1 MSRKTFDSLYEKYSK
16 DTETKPSSS
25 NKSLLS
31 SIGDY
36 FDEKAERVTQEYNM
50 GTPSDDL
57 TPEESYIDAWG
68 KAAVADVATSVGNWA
83 KNAPKNY
90 VGAWKARNKV
100 LEEHPLAAIDEGVL
114 DTSNA
119 PEPTQEQ
126 LQTVADYEAAMTKLN
141 DETVRP
147 AVTVAAVLG
156 VPGGTFA
163 YMPYMAKDVLD
174 TYGKEV
180 EEKGFKE
187 GMISGT
193 LTNAKEFTIGN
204 MDYYLTDKE
213 FNERIKEDPSLLKD
227 VLLEAAD
234 VGAGVRTA
242 VHPVVKRISNKV
254 KLKAEQNQLIKDIVM
269 EIKEGIGNDSTRQ
282 QTVRSD
288 TTDVRGSTANN
299 PKPAERT
306 QLSQERNSTPDQNKQ
321 SDRVST
327 SDTPA
332 DSRSDLNYLRESS
345 DGSEGSARVP
355 DTGDVVSPVMR
366 KQLDRLS
373 EVERQAYIE
382 DTKRTLEEAI
392 VEEPLIRTTAG
403 RDIDVKAPDVFKA
416 VTQHEIVKFINDNFT
431 TMRYGNF
438 EKGVPK
444 RAAGYFRNKLQTIRL
459 RKYGKFGDALHEVGH
474 YLDSQL
480 RIEGADAELVSNA
493 REVFN
498 GSNYKESEMRSEGIA
513 EFTREYLLNPDEAAK
528 NFPEYYREFTS
539 AVARIPKYQQSL
551 DTLSNMMRSYS
562 QLNPAQA
569 TRAAITYDRDRKKNL
584 SEKFLDF
591 YDRSI
596 FELFDDKIHIQ
607 RAEQLIEAKL
617 GRKLKPSESPYVR
630 ARLLDGFVDG
640 QSSLM
645 LDGDSA
651 VDIDVLNKFFFNN
664 KLKYKVTFNDILS
677 PLADEASLNA
687 KYPTLLKDFNVDNWA
702 EALSVYLVA
711 NHNYEVGLVKGSEKV
726 AEAQLTYGK
735 LVEESKARLDE
746 SIDNPIAALTIG
758 KQEATKL
765 EAAAKS
771 LADLKKNP
779 YDTAVSMANAKAVLE
794 MDLPSELKAAA
805 KLYYAYTDNI
815 LGILEAGQ
823 LISAETRKTLRE
835 KYPCY
840 CPFQRDFSLEGTK
853 GFESNT
859 GLLDMGN
866 GLSYLSEEGSKR
878 VIIDPLTVT
887 YVATK
892 GAISRMHKNQ
902 LLLSLKE
909 TAKEAEFGALCEP
922 VGHKDTKTSAFNI
935 YENGEAKAYQ
945 TLPEVYDAL
954 QTFDAKFMGDML
966 GFVGKISATVNKT
979 VRLTAT
985 NNPAFIATNGA
996 RDTMAA
1002 AAQSNNG
1009 FVPFASSAASLKHL
1023 TDKHFMSLY
1032 RASGVQYST
1041 LRGSSIHDASIHIE
1055 DQLKPKGTLKK
1066 KTQKVWK
1073 NYNKLGDAVEG
1084 MPRMYEYGATYQR
1097 TGDVFAATI
1106 DAKEITL
1113 DFSKGGR
1120 SSKFINRYAIPF
1132 FNAGML
1138 GISKIGSMFSS
1149 REKFL
1154 RFFTKGTLYLSS
1166 LSVLS
1171 WQLNHDEDWYQEL
1184 STDQRA
1190 RFWYWGQLP
1199 DGTLVKQPKPLGIN
1213 HVFCTPVEAILEQT
1227 LGSGNTRLS
1236 TESTLK
1242 NALDSFSPTG
1252 SLGLE
1257 SGVAGLVKPAVE
1269 HAANHSFFR
1278 NAPIV
1283 PARLQNRPPEEQYTV
1298 YTPELYKLLG
1308 EKMEWSPLVIENYVN
1323 GWLTSTGAFTAG
1335 SLDGLLKSNE
1345 APAKHWNEAPVV
1357 GRFFES
1363 PNKWTKSVDYYFE
1376 TVKYFE
1382 TEKNSK
1388 DVTRQ
1393 RKANSA
1399 LNTTKRARKEISA
1412 MYKERRNIAENTK
1425 LSAEE
1430 KRSRLDKL
1438 DVKILKK
1445 AYDVNQQ
1452 LHKYLPP
1459 NKK

>member
-1 MSRKTFDSLYEKYSK
+1 MSRKTFDALYEKHAK

-31 SIGDY
+31 SIGDH
-36 FDEKAERVTQEYNM
+36 FDDRANQVNQEYNL
-50 GTPSDDL
+50 GSPADDL
-57 TPEESYIDAWG
+57 TPEEDYIDAFG
-68 KAAVADVATSVGNWA
+68 KAAVTDMATSVGEWA

-90 VGAWKARNKV
+90 AGAWKARNKV
-100 LEEHPLAAIDEGVL
+100 LEEHPLAAIDEDVL

-119 PEPTQEQ
+119 PAPTKEQ
-126 LQTVADYEAAMTKLN
+126 LQTVTDYEEAMSKLN

-163 YMPYMAKDVLD
+163 YMPYMAKDILD
-174 TYGKEV
+174 TYGREV

-193 LTNAKEFTIGN
+193 LTNAKEITIGN
-204 MDYYLTDKE
+204 MWYYLTDKE

-242 VHPVVKRISNKV
+242 VHPMVRRVSNKV
-254 KLKAEQNQLIKDIVM
+254 KLKAEQSKLIKDIVK
-269 EIKEGIGNDSTRQ
+269 EIKEGISDESSRQ
-282 QTVRSD
+282 QTVRSNKR
-288 TTDVRGSTANN
+288 DVRRSNAKNRLAG
-299 PKPAERT
+299 ERT
-306 QLSQERNSTPDQNKQ
+306 QLPQERNPQTDKNKQ
-321 SDRVST
+321 SDRVPDNTT
-327 SDTPA
+327 SA
-332 DSRSDLNYLRESS
+332 DNRSDINYLRKAS
-345 DGSEGSARVP
+345 DGSKTSTGASGH
-355 DTGDVVSPVMR
+355 GDVAAPDIHM
-366 KQLDRLS
+366 QLDKLS
-373 EVERQAYIE
+373 EVERQAYLE
-382 DTKRTLEEAI
+382 DTKRSLEEAI
-392 VEEPLIRTTAG
+392 VEEPLIRTTTG
-403 RDIDVKAPDVFKA
+403 RDITTLAPDVFKA

-444 RAAGYFRNKLQTIRL
+444 RAAGYFRNTLQTIRL

-480 RIEGADAELVSNA
+480 RIDGADAELISNA

-528 NFPEYYREFTS
+528 NFPDYYRAFT
-539 AVARIPKYQQSL
+539 AEIARIPKYQQSL

-569 TRAAITYDRDRKKNL
+569 TRAAMSFDRDRKKSL
-584 SEKFLDF
+584 GEKFLNF
-591 YDRSI
+591 YDRAI
-596 FELFDDKIHIQ
+596 FEAFDDKIHIQ

-645 LDGDSA
+645 LEGDA
-651 VDIDVLNKFFFNN
+651 AIDIDVLNKYFFDN
-664 KLKYKVTFNDILS
+664 KLKNKVTFNDILS
-677 PLADEASLNA
+677 PLADEATLNT
-687 KYPTLLKDFNVDNWA
+687 KYPTLLKDFNVKNWA

-711 NHNYEVGLVKGSEKV
+711 NHNYEVGLVKGAERV
-726 AEAQLTYGK
+726 AEAQLVYDK
-735 LVEESKARLDE
+735 LVEESKARLKGA
-746 SIDNPIAALTIG
+746 SGNPIASSTIG
-758 KQEATKL
+758 KQEAAKL
-765 EAAAKS
+765 EAAAKR
-771 LADLKKNP
+771 LVDLKKNP
-779 YDTAVSMANAKAVLE
+779 YDTAVSMANAKRVLE
-794 MDLPSELKAAA
+794 MEVPPEIKAAA

-823 LISAETRKTLRE
+823 LISAETRTTLRE

-859 GLLDMGN
+859 GLLDMDS
-866 GLSYLSEEGSKR
+866 GLSYLSEGGSNL
-878 VIIDPLTVT
+878 VIIDPLTIT
-887 YVATK
+887 NVATK
-892 GAISRMHKNQ
+892 GAISRMHKNK
-902 LLLSLKE
+902 LLLSLRD
-909 TAKEAEFGALCEP
+909 TAKEAGFGAICEP
-922 VGHKDTKTSAFNI
+922 VGHKAAKTSSFNI

-954 QTFDAKFMGDML
+954 KTFDAKFMKDIL
-966 GFVGKISATVNKT
+966 GLLGTTLATANKT
-979 VRLTAT
+979 IRLTAT

-996 RDTMAA
+996 RDTMTAG
-1002 AAQSNNG
+1002 AQSNNG
-1009 FVPFASSAASLKHL
+1009 FVPFASTAASLKHL

-1041 LRGSSIHDASIHIE
+1041 LRGSSLHDASMRIE

-1066 KTQKVWK
+1066 KLHKGWQT
-1073 NYNKLGDAVEG
+1073 YNKLGDIVEG
-1084 MPRMYEYGATYQR
+1084 IPRMYEYGATLQK
-1097 TGDVFAATI
+1097 TGDVFGAAI
-1106 DAKEITL
+1106 DAKEITI

-1138 GISKIGSMFSS
+1138 GISKIGNMFSS

-1154 RFFTKGTLYLSS
+1154 RFLTKGTLYLSS

-1199 DGTLVKQPKPLGIN
+1199 DGTLIKQPKPLGIN
-1213 HVFCTPVEAILEQT
+1213 HVFCTPTEALLEQA

-1236 TESTLK
+1236 TESTLR
-1242 NALDSFSPTG
+1242 NALDSLSPTG

-1298 YTPELYKLLG
+1298 YTPEIYKLLG
-1308 EKMEWSPLVIENYVN
+1308 EQMEWSPLVIENYVN
-1323 GWLTSTGAFTAG
+1323 GLLTSAGAFAAG
-1335 SLDGLLKSNE
+1335 SLDGIIKSNT

-1382 TEKNSK
+1382 AEKNSK

-1393 RKANSA
+1393 RKATSA
-1399 LNTTKRARKEISA
+1399 LNNTKKARKEISA
-1412 MYKERRNIAENTK
+1412 MYKDRRNIAESTK

-1430 KRSRLDKL
+1430 KRSKMDKL

-1445 AYDVNQQ
+1445 AYEVNQQ

>member
-1 MSRKTFDSLYEKYSK
+1 MGKRLRDLYNEV
-16 DTETKPSSS
+16 EQ
-25 NKSLLS
+25 KSHQKQTPDKSFLS
-31 SIGDY
+31 SIGDH
-36 FDEKAERVTQEYNM
+36 FDDRANQLPQEYNL
-50 GTPSDDL
+50 GSPSDEM
-57 TPEESYIDAWG
+57 TPEETYIDAWG
-68 KAAVADVATSVGNWA
+68 KAAVSDIATSVADWA

-90 VGAWKARNKV
+90 AGAWKARNKV
-100 LEEHPLAAIDEGVL
+100 LEEHPLAAIDEDVL
-114 DTSNA
+114 DTSTA
-119 PEPTQEQ
+119 PEPTKEQ
-126 LQTVADYEAAMTKLN
+126 LQTVTDYEEAMSKLN

-163 YMPYMAKDVLD
+163 YMPYMAKDILD
-174 TYGKEV
+174 TYGREV
-180 EEKGFKE
+180 EEKGFKD

-193 LTNAKEFTIGN
+193 LTNAKELTIGN
-204 MDYYLTDKE
+204 LDYYLTDKE
-213 FNERIKEDPSLLKD
+213 FNERIKEEPSLFKD
-227 VLLEAAD
+227 VLMEAID

-242 VHPVVKRISNKV
+242 VHPVARRISNKV
-254 KLKAEQNQLIKDIVM
+254 KLKTEQSKLIKDIVK
-269 EIKEGIGNDSTRQ
+269 EIKEGISDDSTRQ

-288 TTDVRGSTANN
+288 TTNVRGSTTNN
-299 PKPAERT
+299 PKSEQRT
-306 QLSQERNSTPDQNKQ
+306 QLSQERNSTPGQNKQ
-321 SDRVST
+321 PDRVSDTDT
-327 SDTPA
+327 SS
-332 DSRSDLNYLRESS
+332 DSWSDINYLRESS
-345 DGSEGSARVP
+345 DGSKNSTRVS
-355 DTGDVVSPVMR
+355 DSGDVVSPVMR

-373 EVERQAYIE
+373 ELERQAYLE

-392 VEEPLIRTTAG
+392 VEEPLIRTTTG
-403 RDIDVKAPDVFKA
+403 RDITVQAPDVFKA

-444 RAAGYFRNKLQTIRL
+444 QAAGYFRNKLQTIRL

-480 RIEGADAELVSNA
+480 RIEGADAELISNA

-498 GSNYKESEMRSEGIA
+498 GCNYKEAEMRSEGIA

-528 NFPEYYREFTS
+528 NFPEYYRAFTT
-539 AVARIPKYQQSL
+539 AIAGIPKYQQSL

-569 TRAAITYDRDRKKNL
+569 TRAAMSFSRDRKPSL
-584 SEKFLDF
+584 SEKFVDI
-591 YDRSI
+591 YDNA
-596 FELFDDKIHIQ
+596 LYYAFDDKIHIQ

-651 VDIDVLNKFFFNN
+651 IDIDVLNKYFFEN

-677 PLADEASLNA
+677 PLSDEATLTT
-687 KYPTLLKDFNVDNWA
+687 KYPTLLKDFNVENWG

-711 NHNYEVGLVKGSEKV
+711 NHNYEVGLVKGSERV
-726 AEAQLTYGK
+726 AEAQLRYEK
-735 LVEESKARLDE
+735 LVEESKAILEEASGD
-746 SIDNPIAALTIG
+746 PIVAATTA
-758 KQEATKL
+758 KQLAAKL
-765 EAAAKS
+765 EAAAKKV
-771 LADLKKNP
+771 ADLRKNP
-779 YDTAVSMANAKAVLE
+779 YDTAVSMATAKAVLE
-794 MDLPSELKAAA
+794 MDIPSEIKAAA

-840 CPFQRDFSLEGTK
+840 CPFQRDFSMEGNRN
-853 GFESNT
+853 FEGST
-859 GLLDMGN
+859 GLLDIDS

-878 VIIDPLTVT
+878 VIIDPLTIT
-887 YVATK
+887 HVATK
-892 GAISRMHKNQ
+892 GAISRMHKNK
-902 LLLSLKE
+902 LLLSLRDAAE
-909 TAKEAEFGALCEP
+909 EADFGAMCEP
-922 VGHKDTKTSAFNI
+922 VGHKDAKASAFNI
-935 YENGEAKAYQ
+935 YENGKAKAYQ

-954 QTFDAKFMGDML
+954 QTFDAKFMKDIL
-966 GFVGKISATVNKT
+966 GLLGTTLAMVNKGI
-979 VRLTAT
+979 RLTAT

-1002 AAQSNNG
+1002 SVQSNNG
-1009 FVPFASSAASLKHL
+1009 FVPFASSAASLKNL

-1041 LRGSSIHDASIHIE
+1041 LRGSSLHDASVHIE
-1055 DQLKPKGTLKK
+1055 DQLKPKGKLKK
-1066 KTQKVWK
+1066 TTKKAWN
-1073 NYNKLGDAVEG
+1073 NYNKLGDIVEG
-1084 MPRMYEYGATYQR
+1084 MPRMYEYGATFHK
-1097 TGDVFAATI
+1097 TGDVFGAAI
-1106 DAKEITL
+1106 DAKEITI

-1120 SSKFINRYAIPF
+1120 ASKFINRYGIPF

-1138 GISKIGSMFSS
+1138 GISKIGNMFSS

-1154 RFFTKGTLYLSS
+1154 RFLTKGTLYLSS
-1166 LSVLS
+1166 LSALS

-1184 STDQRA
+1184 STDQRS

-1199 DGTLVKQPKPLGIN
+1199 DGTLVKQPKPLGTNNI
-1213 HVFCTPVEAILEQT
+1213 FCTPIEAMLEQT
-1227 LGSGNTRLS
+1227 LGSGNARLS

-1252 SLGLE
+1252 SWGLE
-1257 SGVAGLVKPAVE
+1257 TGVVGLVKPAVE
-1269 HAANHSFFR
+1269 HATNRSFFR
-1278 NAPIV
+1278 DAPLV
-1283 PARLQNRPPEEQYTV
+1283 PARLQKFPSEEQYTV
-1298 YTPELYKLLG
+1298 YTPEIYKLLG
-1308 EKMEWSPLVIENYVN
+1308 KKMEWSPLVIENYVN
-1323 GWLTSTGAFTAG
+1323 GWLTSTGAFVAG
-1335 SLDGLLKSNE
+1335 SVDGLIKANE
-1345 APAKHWNEAPVV
+1345 APAKHWNEAPVI
-1357 GRFFES
+1357 GRFLES

-1388 DVTRQ
+1388 NINRS
-1393 RKANSA
+1393 RKANTA
-1399 LNTTKRARKEISA
+1399 LNTTKAARKGISK
-1412 MYKERRNIAENTK
+1412 MYKERRDIAENPRI
-1425 LSAEE
+1425 SAEE
-1430 KRSRLDKL
+1430 KRAKMDKL
-1438 DVKILKK
+1438 DVKILKE
-1445 AYDVNQQ
+1445 AHNINQQ

-1459 NKK
+1459 DKK